1 MQSQSRSFASNI
13 QQSARPKHAL
23 QPEHPNVFQ
32 ALARPAQRLVKGLL
46 MVMVVA
52 FALSSVHA
60 QDAVPFEVSNPKS
73 KKWPAEQAT
82 RIYSWACDL
91 VARAVRPEKP
101 PRLHPKFRLVLGAKD
116 DEYIG
121 TGGANEI
128 HLKSWNAEKFAQGVV
143 VVAVKDMMQTEDVV
157 RLAHRSVSLA
167 DSTIDVSELQNH

>member
-1 MQSQSRSFASNI
+1 MQSQSCSFASSA
-13 QQSARPKHAL
+13 QQSAGQKHAL
-23 QPEHPNVFQ
+23 HPEYPNVFQ
-32 ALARPAQRLVKGLL
+32 ALARQAQRLVKGLL

-52 FALSSVHA
+52 FAMSTAHA
-60 QDAVPFEVSNPKS
+60 QDSLPFEVSNPKS

-82 RIYSWACDL
+82 RIYSFVCDL

-101 PRLHPKFRLVLGAKD
+101 PRLHPKFRLVLGTKD

-121 TGGANEI
+121 NGPANEI

-143 VVAVKDMMQTEDVV
+143 VVAVKDMMQTDDVV

-167 DSTIDVSELQNH
+167 DSTIEVGELQNH